1 MTIMK
6 DTKIIAAA
14 ILGLCL
20 IVFGFVLKAGIDDF
34 INKDRKVTVKGLCE
48 REVDANLVTWSFS
61 TYVTGNTLPTLYNEI
76 QGTNNKVVAFLKAN
90 GLQDDEISILPPEV
104 DDRVANR
111 WSNEYIPFNYKLTT
125 QISITSK
132 DVAKVQA
139 IVMKQGDL
147 LAQGIALGGYN
158 NLDYQYTDFQTIKQ
172 EMIEEA
178 IANAKQTAT
187 QFVSNYGSRL
197 GKVITADQ
205 GQFSM
210 YSKDDN
216 PSIMKIRGVATIT
229 YAISH

>member
-1 MTIMK
+1 MK
-6 DTKIIAAA
+6 DTKIIAAG

-61 TYVTGNTLPTLYNEI
+61 TYVTGNALPGLYQDI
-76 QGTNNKVVAFLKAN
+76 QNTNALVVAFLKAN
-90 GLQDDEISILPPEV
+90 SVTDDEISILPPDVE
-104 DDRVANR
+104 DRIANR

-125 QISITSK
+125 QISVTST

-139 IVMKQGDL
+139 LVMKQGDL
-147 LAQGIALGGYN
+147 IAKGIALGGYN
-158 NLDYQYTDFQTIKQ
+158 SIEYQYTGFQSIKQ

-205 GQFSM
+205 GQFSIE
-210 YSKDDN
+210 SKDDN
-216 PSIMKIRGVATIT
+216 PAVKKIRGVATIT
-229 YAISH
+229 YAIAR

>member
-1 MTIMK
+1 MK
-6 DTKIIAAA
+6 DTKIIAAG

-48 REVDANLVTWSFS
+48 REVDANLVTWTLS
-61 TYVTGNTLPTLYNEI
+61 TYVTGNTLPTLYQDI
-76 QGTNNKVVAFLKAN
+76 QNTNNLVVAFFKSN
-90 GLQDDEISILPPEV
+90 GITDEEISILPPDVE
-104 DDRVANR
+104 DRAANR

-125 QISITSK
+125 QISVTST

-139 IVMKQGDL
+139 LVMKQGDL
-147 LAQGIALGGYN
+147 LAKGIALGGYN
-158 NLDYQYTDFQTIKQ
+158 SLNYQYTGFQTIKQ

-205 GQFSM
+205 GQFSIE
-210 YSKDDN
+210 SKDDN
-216 PSIMKIRGVATIT
+216 PAVKKIRGVATIT

>member
-1 MTIMK
+1 MK

-14 ILGLCL
+14 ILGLSL
-20 IVFGFVLKAGIDDF
+20 IIFGFVMKSGIDGF

-61 TYVTGNTLPTLYNEI
+61 TYVTGDALPALYKEI
-76 QGTNNKVVAFLKAN
+76 QATNNKVVSFLKAN
-90 GLQDDEISILPPEV
+90 GLQDEEISILPPEV

-132 DVAKVQA
+132 DVAKVQS

-147 LAQGIALGGYN
+147 LSQGIALGGYN
-158 NLDYQYTDFQTIKQ
+158 SLNYQYTDFQTLKQ

-210 YSKDDN
+210 NSKEDN
-216 PSIMKIRGVATIT
+216 PSVMKIRGVATIT